1 MMRKPVDP
9 PRPDG
14 HPSQEG
20 TSSEALIPFWDFQR
34 ELIIDPARMI
44 LVDWARG
51 NGKSFCIAGKI
62 VLDSFDNE
70 AIGKPSDWL
79 IVSATREQAKEALEK
94 CQDFARAVYAIAE
107 HLEIIEEEG
116 TTPDGKE
123 RYTRFLLRL
132 GNRTKVMAISASPK
146 AVRGYTSNIW
156 WDEAAFF
163 DDDQEMYESLKH
175 CTRGKLKMLISSTPW
190 GGSDRRFYELLH
202 DETIIN
208 GQPLWSKH
216 ICDIYQAV
224 AGGRPYDIEMERAS
238 SKPDKWAREM
248 ELQWI
253 DDSTSWFS
261 SSLLDKSE
269 DDRASVDGSGYRGG
283 NCYLGNDIGLRGDK
297 WVAWVLEDQSGEM
310 VTVEVATL
318 DRLAQED
325 FDEHDLVIARLF
337 KKYRIVRM
345 CIDQTGM
352 GERSTQKYQKLYGNS
367 RVEGVVFNANNKGA
381 IAVLTKEL
389 MEERRLLLPKN
400 QSAIRADLRTLKKT
414 VSASGNVRFAAERT
428 AEGHGDYYSALS
440 LAANAAITPF
450 VPIEFKAHGR
460 EQREE
465 EFAGYQF

>member
-1 MMRKPVDP
+1 MDFLRSPISDL
-9 PRPDG
+9 
-14 HPSQEG
+14 PSQEP
-20 TSSEALIPFWDFQR
+20 LIPFWDFQR
-34 ELIIDPARMI
+34 ELIIDPARMV

-51 NGKSFCIAGKI
+51 NGKSFCIAAKI
-62 VLDSFDNE
+62 VLDSFGNE
-70 AIGKPSDWL
+70 AAGKPSDWL

-146 AVRGYTSNIW
+146 AVRGYTSNVW

-175 CTRGKLKMLISSTPW
+175 CTRGKLKFLISSTPW

-208 GQPLWSKH
+208 GKPLWSKH
-216 ICDIYQAV
+216 VCDIYQAV

-253 DDSTSWFS
+253 DDATSWFS
-261 SSLLDKSE
+261 SSLLDRSE
-269 DDRASVDGSGYRGG
+269 DDRASVDGSGYGGG

-297 WVAWVLEDQSGEM
+297 WVAWVLEDQAGEM
-310 VTVEVATL
+310 ITVEVVGL
-318 DRLAQED
+318 DRSNFKD
-325 FDEHDLVIARLF
+325 HDAVIDRLF
-337 KKYRIVRM
+337 RQYKIRRM
-345 CIDQTGM
+345 CIDQGGM
-352 GERSTQKYQKLYGNS
+352 GERSTEHYQRLYGSS
-367 RVEGVVFNANNKGA
+367 RVEGVIFNVNNKGA
-381 IAVLTKEL
+381 MAVLTKEL

-400 QSAIRADLRTLKKT
+400 QSAIRSDLRTLKKT

-428 AEGHGDYYSALS
+428 AGGHADYYSALS
-440 LAANAAITPF
+440 LAANAAITPY
-450 VPIEFKAHGR
+450 VPIEFKASGR
-460 EQREE
+460 EQWEREMTGW
-465 EFAGYQF
+465 EF

>member
-1 MMRKPVDP
+1 MTQN
-9 PRPDG
+9 
-14 HPSQEG
+14 QELFR
-20 TSSEALIPFWDFQR
+20 LIPFWDFQ
-34 ELIIDPARMI
+34 EALLNDTARMI
-44 LVDWARG
+44 LICWARG
-51 NGKSFCIAGKI
+51 NGKSFCLAAKI
-62 VLDSFDNE
+62 VMCVFDDE
-70 AIGKPSDWL
+70 AKGKPSDW
-79 IVSATREQAKEALEK
+79 IIASATREQAKEMLEK
-94 CQDFARAVYAIAE
+94 CQDFTRAVYAIAE
-107 HLEIIEEEG
+107 HLEIIEEEVVER
-116 TTPDGKE
+116 TPDGKE
-123 RYTRFLLRL
+123 RYTRYLLRI
-132 GNRTKVMAISASPK
+132 GNRTKIMAMSASPR
-146 AVRGYTSNIW
+146 AMRGYTANIG
-156 WDEAAFF
+156 WDEAAF
-163 DDDQEMYESLKH
+163 DEDDQEMYEALKH
-175 CTRGKLKMLISSTPW
+175 CTRGKLRFFVSSTPW

-202 DETIIN
+202 DETIIH

-310 VTVEVATL
+310 ITVDVIGL
-318 DRLAQED
+318 DRSNFKD
-325 FDEHDLVIARLF
+325 HDAVIDRLF
-337 KKYRIVRM
+337 RQYKIRRM
-345 CIDQTGM
+345 CIDQGGM
-352 GERSTQKYQKLYGNS
+352 GERSTEHYQQLYGS
-367 RVEGVVFNANNKGA
+367 TRVEGVIFNVNNKGA
-381 IAVLTKEL
+381 MAVLTKEL

-428 AEGHGDYYSALS
+428 AGGHADYYSALS

>member
-1 MMRKPVDP
+1 VTKT
-9 PRPDG
+9 
-14 HPSQEG
+14 HPTLRAPLRGGDLSPASKEP
-20 TSSEALIPFWDFQR
+20 LIPFWDFQR
-34 ELIIDPARMI
+34 ELIVDPARMI

-62 VLDSFDNE
+62 VLDSFGNE
-70 AIGKPSDWL
+70 AVGKPSDWL

-190 GGSDRRFYELLH
+190 GGADRRFYELLH

-253 DDSTSWFS
+253 DDATSWFS
-261 SSLLDKSE
+261 SVLLDKSE

-283 NCYLGNDIGLRGDK
+283 NAYLGNDIGLRGDK
-297 WVAWVLEDQSGEM
+297 WVAWILEDQAGEM
-310 VTVEVATL
+310 ITVEVVGL
-318 DRLAQED
+318 DRSNFKD
-325 FDEHDLVIARLF
+325 HDAVIDRLF
-337 KKYRIVRM
+337 RQYKIRRM
-345 CIDQTGM
+345 CIDQGGM
-352 GERSTQKYQKLYGNS
+352 GERSTEHYQQLYGS
-367 RVEGVVFNANNKGA
+367 TRVEGVIFNVNNKGA
-381 IAVLTKEL
+381 MAVLTKEL

-428 AEGHGDYYSALS
+428 AGGHADYYSALS
-440 LAANAAITPF
+440 LAANAAITPY

-465 EFAGYQF
+465 ELAGWQF

>member
-1 MMRKPVDP
+1 
-9 PRPDG
+9 
-14 HPSQEG
+14 
-20 TSSEALIPFWDFQR
+20 
-34 ELIIDPARMI
+34 MI

-51 NGKSFCIAGKI
+51 NGKSFCIAIKI
-62 VLDSFDNE
+62 ILTAFDLE
-70 AIGKPSDWL
+70 AKGTPSDWL

-94 CQDFARAVYAIAE
+94 CQDFARAIYAIAE
-107 HLEIIEEEG
+107 HLEIIETEE

-132 GNRTKVMAISASPK
+132 GNRTKLMAISASPK
-146 AVRGYTSNIW
+146 AVRGYTANIW

-163 DDDQEMYESLKH
+163 DDDQEMYEGLKH
-175 CTRGKLKMLISSTPW
+175 CTRGKLRFFVSSTPW

-202 DETIIN
+202 DQTIIN

-224 AGGRPYDIEMERAS
+224 AGGRPYDIEVERAS

-261 SSLLDKSE
+261 SLLLDKSE

-283 NCYLGNDIGLRGDK
+283 NAYLGNDIGLRGDK
-297 WVAWVLEDQSGEM
+297 WVAWVLEDQAGEM
-310 VTVEVATL
+310 VTVEVVGLERSNFADHDRVI
-318 DRLAQED
+318 DRLFRQYK
-325 FDEHDLVIARLF
+325 IR
-337 KKYRIVRM
+337 RM

-352 GERSTQKYQKLYGNS
+352 GERSTQHYQNIYGSS
-367 RVEGVVFNANNKGA
+367 RVEGVVFNVNNKGA
-381 IAVLTKEL
+381 MAVLTKEL
-389 MEERRLLLPKN
+389 MEERRLLMPKN
-400 QSAIRADLRTLKKT
+400 QSAIRADLRTFKKT
-414 VSASGNVRFAAERT
+414 VSASGNIRFAAERT
-428 AEGHGDYYSALS
+428 ADGHGDYGSALM

-450 VPIEFKAHGR
+450 MPIEFKAAGR

-465 EFAGYQF
+465 ELVGWQF